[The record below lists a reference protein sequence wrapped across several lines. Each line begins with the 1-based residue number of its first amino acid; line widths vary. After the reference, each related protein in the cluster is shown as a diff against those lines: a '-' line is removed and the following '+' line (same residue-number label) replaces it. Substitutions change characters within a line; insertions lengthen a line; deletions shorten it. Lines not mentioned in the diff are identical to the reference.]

1 MSTIKLSRE
10 RIVVNLHDFGL
21 SDGFL
26 DATPKVQA
34 TREKIA
40 WTSSKLK
47 PFVFHVENKL
57 VTRGKRWRTDKLQ
70 DWDSHTHTYTH
81 THFYYI

>member
-1 MSTIKLSRE
+1 M
-10 RIVVNLHDFGL
+10 
-21 SDGFL
+21 GFL

-57 VTRGKRWRTDKLQ
+57 VTRGKRWRTDKLE
-70 DWDSHTHTYTH
+70 DWDSHTHTSIIYKVQ
-81 THFYYI
+81 FSSVAQ